1 MLDVSDLPPAKR
13 AKHNRRLAESAV
25 RAANKATGAVRV
37 SYLIIAEQFILLAVA
52 AEAEIS
58 LGE

>member
-13 AKHNRRLAESAV
+13 AKHNRHLAESAV

-52 AEAEIS
+52 AEAEI
-58 LGE
+58 